1 MMVKRLLPLITA
13 LALLA
18 GGRAA
23 AVELGDL
30 TLTSNSDEPL
40 VATISLLDVQGLDA
54 EAIRVMVAEAE
65 DFERLS
71 LERDPVLDNLQFD
84 VNLNAAGGP
93 IVTLSAPVTIDEPF
107 ISLLLDTRWPSGRVL
122 TEYTLRLE
130 APAFTAQT
138 GNISEFSPVRS
149 VVLDVPE
156 EEPQAPVEED
166 SGEQAETAPAP
177 TLAETSVTADSAA
190 SADAV
195 AQPDEQTP
203 ANNVSSEP
211 ATPTPDAA
219 GTPDPELL
227 ANAST
232 LTVNAGDT
240 LWELALRARP
250 DSSVSVQQT
259 MLALQRLNPE
269 AFIGGNINQVQRGA
283 VLRVPELDE
292 IRRLANAEAVQE
304 VQRQNQAFANRGTT
318 PQPTQPATSTASGST
333 NQGELRVV
341 AVDEEDEAD
350 DQPDTSAAGNQDAER
365 ERRLN
370 ELEDR
375 LAVRQE
381 ELDELDSENRE
392 LNARL
397 DMLQQQIA
405 SAQEIIRLR
414 DLELVQLQESLADQD
429 SAPADQADQPDTV
442 VTMAPEG
449 GPVQQFLN
457 MMISNTWLL
466 LSLLA
471 ALVLSIVAFL
481 VWRNRAARA
490 AEQESQRSND
500 EMKLGDEDS
509 DELLFAGVAAAA
521 AEADA
526 SRQADSVVDADGE
539 AAAEQGESDDDDGVV
554 YTPSTAAATMAQAY
568 EEVESEQPDEDQ
580 RDEEQDDDP
589 WKMAEDEATEAPMTF
604 DDESAPEDAI
614 VQSQGSDTQVFSGD
628 DLSDAD
634 SAWDDTDASAYDLDD
649 EFDLNQ
655 PEESTVEVEP
665 ASSESDFES
674 ELDAELDWPGQEQS
688 FESEPEPVAEPEP
701 EPEPE
706 SVMEPE
712 PEPIPEPEPETTA
725 IADDYDLSEPDVKA
739 EASPSS
745 TDEFDDLAFIPSE
758 EMTEDDA
765 AEEEDDFPL
774 LSDSD
779 EAATK
784 LDLARAYIDM
794 GDEAGAR
801 EILGEVLDEG
811 TETQRQEAQS
821 LLDRLE

>member
-1 MMVKRLLPLITA
+1 
-13 LALLA
+13 
-18 GGRAA
+18 
-23 AVELGDL
+23 
-30 TLTSNSDEPL
+30 
-40 VATISLLDVQGLDA
+40 
-54 EAIRVMVAEAE
+54 MVAESE

-156 EEPQAPVEED
+156 EEPQAPVED
-166 SGEQAETAPAP
+166 SAELAETAPAQ
-177 TLAETSVTADSAA
+177 TLAETSGTVETAAT
-190 SADAV
+190 ADAV
-195 AQPDEQTP
+195 AQPEEP
-203 ANNVSSEP
+203 SSANNVSPEP
-211 ATPTPDAA
+211 ATPASNSA
-219 GTPDPELL
+219 STPDPELL

-232 LTVNAGDT
+232 LTVNSGDT

-341 AVDEEDEAD
+341 AVEEDEESD

-414 DLELVQLQESLADQD
+414 DLELAQLQESLADQD
-429 SAPADQADQPDTV
+429 SARADQAEQPDTV

-526 SRQADSVVDADGE
+526 SRQADSVVEADGE
-539 AAAEQGESDDDDGVV
+539 AAAEQEDSDDDDDGVV
-554 YTPSTAAATMAQAY
+554 YTPSTAAAAMAQA
-568 EEVESEQPDEDQ
+568 EEEAESEQKDAEEDDSETWQ
-580 RDEEQDDDP
+580 S
-589 WKMAEDEATEAPMTF
+589 AEDDTEEPMVF
-604 DDESAPEDAI
+604 DDQSAPEDAI
-614 VQSQGSDTQVFSGD
+614 AQSQSSETQVFSGD

-655 PEESTVEVEP
+655 PEESTVEAEP
-665 ASSESDFES
+665 ESPAESDFES
-674 ELDAELDWPGQEQS
+674 ELDAEMDWPGQEREQEQS

-701 EPEPE
+701 EPVMEPE
-706 SVMEPE
+706 PEPE

-739 EASPSS
+739 DASSSTS

-765 AEEEDDFPL
+765 AEDEDDFPL

-779 EAATK
+779 ETATK